1 MKSINENFNINDNSA
16 LEERLANELEERLEL
31 GCWIY
36 CGAKDCVA
44 YNGES

>member
-31 GCWIY
+31 GCWFY
-36 CGAKDCVA
+36 CGSTNCTGYK
-44 YNGES
+44 